1 MNKSSNILDPQAVI
15 ALLQTQMVK
24 SRFGVK
30 SLALFG
36 SVARNQATE
45 ASDLDFIVDFEGTV
59 TFDRYMDLKIFLED
73 LFDKKIDLALED
85 SLKAQIRQKVFEEA
99 INGA

>member
-99 INGA
+99 INVA

>member
-1 MNKSSNILDPQAVI
+1 MNKSPNILDPQAVI
-15 ALLQTQMVK
+15 SLLQAQMVK

-45 ASDLDFIVDFEGTV
+45 KSDLDFIVDFEGTV
-59 TFDRYMDLKIFLED
+59 TFDQYMDLKIFLED
-73 LFDKKIDLALED
+73 LFDKKIDLAIGD
-85 SLKAQIRQKVFEEA
+85 SLKAQIRQQVFEEA
-99 INGA
+99 INVA

>member
-99 INGA
+99 INVS